1 MMKTRNFIFTTIL
14 LVLGSFAVP
23 HRTQAVS
30 PAPDGGYPNATTA
43 EGTNALFRLTTG
55 LSNTAIGGVALYNN
69 TTGDYNTANGAFA
82 LFKNT
87 TGGSNTADGTSALYH
102 NTTGYHNTA
111 TGYQALSSNTTG
123 FENTADGYQALHS
136 NTTGIVN
143 TTTGVNALY
152 HNTTGNSNTA
162 IGSYALFNNSTGV
175 DNTAN
180 GVSAL
185 ASDTTGKL
193 NTALGFHAL
202 YNNTTGD
209 GNTVLGANAGSGIT
223 TADNVI
229 CIGAAGNN
237 VANSCYIGNIF
248 NATSSGGTAV
258 YVNSN
263 GRLGTMTSSRRFKE
277 DIKPIDKA
285 SEVLFALK
293 PVAFRYKK
301 DIDPAGTSQLGLV
314 AEDVEKVNPDL
325 VVRDEHG
332 KAYSVR
338 YDQVNAML
346 LNEFLKEHGKVQK
359 LEAALE
365 AVNQRLQAQDAK
377 IDRANA
383 KIELSRPAQTLVE
396 NR

>member
-1 MMKTRNFIFTTIL
+1 MMETRNFIFTTIL
-14 LVLGSFAVP
+14 LVLGSFGVP